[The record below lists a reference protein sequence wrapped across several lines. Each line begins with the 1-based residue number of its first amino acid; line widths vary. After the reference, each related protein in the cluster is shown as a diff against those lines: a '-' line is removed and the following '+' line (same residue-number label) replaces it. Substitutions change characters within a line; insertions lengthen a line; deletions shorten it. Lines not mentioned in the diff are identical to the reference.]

1 MTTQAE
7 ETEIRPL
14 APYWLPQQQRQH
26 LDRVL
31 NKLIERGGCSICGSD
46 WQYNSHT
53 AYGLDSSG
61 KVVVA
66 GKCCIDKITTAMG
79 YGFFGR
85 CDFPDSPTGSLRE
98 SSAYKR
104 SVREHVRAHSARE
117 WKIEDWVWF
126 GKNPTRSHRAR
137 LPFAGEDYLF
147 VTKALPGC
155 APIVLVRQTKP
166 GTWLRLG
173 FDLSANM
180 LPPPDDEALIHA
192 MFEIAA
198 RREPAPTTMQAI
210 MALRDK
216 YAVPAFNGRSSVDEW
231 LSLLN

>member
-1 MTTQAE
+1 MTMQAE
-7 ETEIRPL
+7 ETEIRPF
-14 APYWLPQQQRQH
+14 APYWLPQHQRQH

-31 NKLIERGGCSICGSD
+31 NKLIERGACSICGGA
-46 WQYNSHT
+46 YPLNSTT
-53 AYGLDSSG
+53 AYGLDAQNR
-61 KVVVA
+61 VVAA

-117 WKIEDWVWF
+117 WKIEDWAWF

-137 LPFAGEDYLF
+137 LPFAGEDNLF
-147 VTKALPGC
+147 VTKALPGY
-155 APIVLVRQTKP
+155 APLVLVRQTRP

-173 FDLSANM
+173 FALSASM
-180 LPPPDDEALIHA
+180 VPPPDDEALIYA
-192 MFEIAA
+192 MFEIATG
-198 RREPAPTTMQAI
+198 REPAPTTMQAI
-210 MALRDK
+210 MALRNK
-216 YAVPAFNGRSSVDEW
+216 YAVRSSC
-231 LSLLN
+231 

>member
-7 ETEIRPL
+7 ETEIRPF

-26 LDRVL
+26 LDRIL
-31 NKLIERGGCSICGSD
+31 NKLVERGACSICGNEWKS
-46 WQYNSHT
+46 NSHT

-85 CDFPDSPTGSLRE
+85 CDFPGSPTEHGRTGSSHQNERE
-98 SSAYKR
+98 SSADHDAYNH
-104 SVREHVRAHSARE
+104 SVHEHVRAHSARE
-117 WKIEDWVWF
+117 WKIKDWAWF
-126 GKNPTRSHRAR
+126 GKNPTRSHRAL
-137 LPFAGEDYLF
+137 LPFAGEDSLF
-147 VTKALPGC
+147 IRKAPPGC
-155 APIVLVRQTKP
+155 APIVLVRQVRP

-173 FDLSANM
+173 FGLGADM
-180 LPPPDDEALIHA
+180 VPPPDDEALIHA

-198 RREPAPTTMQAI
+198 RREPVPVTMQAFC
-210 MALRDK
+210 ALRDK
-216 YAVPAFNGRSSVDEW
+216 YAVRSSC
-231 LSLLN
+231 